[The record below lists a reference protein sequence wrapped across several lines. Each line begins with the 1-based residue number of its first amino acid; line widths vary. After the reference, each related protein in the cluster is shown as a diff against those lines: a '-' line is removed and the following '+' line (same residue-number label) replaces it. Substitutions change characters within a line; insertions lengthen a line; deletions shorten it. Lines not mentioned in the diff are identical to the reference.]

1 VNKVPPPEPSV
12 RIAKG
17 SFIILI
23 NCICVNIFGIIY
35 TILIGRLLG
44 PRGYGIVATG
54 LAFFNIF
61 AYFAN
66 FGIPTSIVRFVSKY
80 IALKKLE
87 TVRLVLRTSFKYLLI
102 SALALST
109 TLIIFAGSIATNVY
123 HDPKLTVAFRMVG
136 LMILP
141 GVFLPGLLS
150 AFQGFQRMKYHLFT
164 ESFYAI
170 VRVPLAFA
178 FIFAGYYATG
188 ALAGTTAGLFL
199 ACVLGLFLLLR
210 LMPKGE
216 QNAIKGHDI
225 SKEIISF
232 SIPNWLTIIVGGVL
246 LSYGTIWLG
255 YVVKMQE
262 VGYYSSAFFIASL
275 LPSIFAGATIAA
287 LFPAISE
294 LWAVGDRENFASSV
308 RLSIKFIFTP
318 LIPLVAGTAIFSE
331 FILKLV
337 YGTEFIAG
345 GQVLRILSLA
355 VLPICMNSLN
365 VTILTGIGRPGI
377 CAKIYLV
384 AVVLAVAAITP
395 LAWFYG
401 IVGAAVGFLIAQIAI
416 LCLSTFFVKKLTGFI
431 YPLQVLWKPAVA
443 ACVMLAPILLLRLVV
458 TNLIGA
464 VFVGVCGFL
473 VYAIAFLKLGGVE
486 KSDVNLLRQISSD
499 MGKPSILERIVRFLD
514 AHAE

>member
-1 VNKVPPPEPSV
+1 VNKVPPPEPSI

-23 NCICVNIFGIIY
+23 NYICVNIFSIIY
-35 TILIGRLLG
+35 AILVGRLLG

-61 AYFAN
+61 VYLAN
-66 FGIPTSIVRFVSKY
+66 FGIPPSIVRFVSRY

-87 TVRLVLRTSFKYLLI
+87 TVRLILRTSFKYLLI
-102 SALALST
+102 SALVLST
-109 TLIIFAGSIATNVY
+109 VLIIFAGPIATNVY
-123 HDPKLTVAFRMVG
+123 RDPKLTVAFRIAG

-141 GVFLPGLLS
+141 GIFLPGLLS

-178 FIFAGYYATG
+178 FIVAGYYATG
-188 ALAGTTAGLFL
+188 ALAGTMAGLFL
-199 ACVLGLFLLLR
+199 ACALGLFLLFR

-216 QNAIKGHDI
+216 QKAIKGHDI

-232 SIPNWLTIIVGGVL
+232 SIPNWLTSVAGMVL

-262 VGYYSSAFFIASL
+262 VGYYSSALLIASL
-275 LPSIFAGATIAA
+275 LPGIAGATITA

-294 LWAVGDRENFASSV
+294 LWTVGDRENFASSV
-308 RLSIKFIFTP
+308 RLSIKFIFTL

-331 FILKLV
+331 FILRLV

-345 GQVLRILSLA
+345 GQVLRILSVA
-355 VLPICMNSLN
+355 ALPICVNSLN
-365 VTILTGIGRPGI
+365 VTILAGIGRPGI
-377 CAKIYLV
+377 CAKIYLSAV
-384 AVVLAVAAITP
+384 ALAVAVITP

-401 IVGAAVGFLIAQIAI
+401 IVGAAVGFLMTQVVI
-416 LCLSTFFVKKLTGFI
+416 LCSSTFFVKKLAGFV

-443 ACVMLAPILLLRLVV
+443 TCVMLAPILLLRLVV

-464 VFVGVCGFL
+464 VFVGVLGFF

-486 KSDVNLLRQISSD
+486 KNDVNLLRQISSD